1 MDERDDASQGQ
12 HFVQLF
18 RRGVEFA
25 EQLLEDNERL
35 RFRVAQLEQENRALG
50 AQSLGEDGFRELVDR
65 MRALEQERDAQG
77 AAAIERDSDSMAEQ
91 YRELQSEA
99 DRLANLVV
107 ALDQLHSTLDPVQAV
122 DICCQILLNQVGA
135 GRFALYAVA
144 GEKLQPVRAHGME
157 LAAVEPLRLGQG
169 TAGRSAAERRVVLTE
184 GPPAAVPA
192 GEPVACV
199 PLLAAGGLLGLF
211 VVWAFLPQKQ
221 TINELDGELLRM
233 LATHAGTAVCASALA
248 SRSDRALDKAVA
260 VLRGL
265 DG

>member
-1 MDERDDASQGQ
+1 MDERDDTSQGQ

-25 EQLLEDNERL
+25 EQLLEDNEQL
-35 RFRVAQLEQENRALG
+35 RVRVAQLEQENRALG
-50 AQSLGEDGFRELVDR
+50 AQSLGEDGYRELVDR
-65 MRALEQERDAQG
+65 MRALEKECDTRVV
-77 AAAIERDSDSMAEQ
+77 AAVGRDSDSMAEQ
-91 YRELQSEA
+91 YRELQVEA

-122 DICCQILLNQVGA
+122 DICCQILLNLVGA
-135 GRFALYAVA
+135 GRFALYAVD
-144 GEKLQPVRAHGME
+144 GEQLQPVRAHGME
-157 LAAVEPLRLGQG
+157 LAALEPLRLGQG

-184 GPPAAVPA
+184 RLPATMPA
-192 GEPVACV
+192 DEPVACV

-221 TINELDGELLRM
+221 SVNDLDGELLRM

-248 SRSDRALDKAVA
+248 SRSHRALDEAVA
-260 VLRGL
+260 VLREL

>member
-1 MDERDDASQGQ
+1 MDERDDAGQGQ

-25 EQLLEDNERL
+25 EQLLADNERL
-35 RFRVAQLEQENRALG
+35 RVRVAQLEQENRALS
-50 AQSLGEDGFRELVDR
+50 AQSLGEDGYRELVDR
-65 MRALEQERDAQG
+65 MRALERECDTR
-77 AAAIERDSDSMAEQ
+77 AAADDARDGDSMAEQ
-91 YRELQSEA
+91 HRELQAEA

-122 DICCQILLNQVGA
+122 DICCQILLNLVGA

-144 GEKLQPVRAHGME
+144 GEQLQPVRAHGVE
-157 LAAVEPLRLGQG
+157 LASLEPLRLGRG
-169 TAGRSAAERRVVLTE
+169 TVGRSAAERRVVLTDR
-184 GPPAAVPA
+184 PPAAVPA

-199 PLLAAGGLLGLF
+199 PLVAAGGLLGLF

-248 SRSDRALDKAVA
+248 SRSDRALDEAVA
-260 VLRGL
+260 VLREL